1 MKRNSCQYTE
11 KLLAYRLGLLTETEA
26 REFEHHLEVC
36 SICQREFKIESTIE
50 KELSV
55 ELQPG
60 FIESRVRTRVQV
72 QQTQNGRFFWL
83 YAFRMAVYAVVA
95 MVFGSIIIPSILKF
109 PSVQLFDF
117 GQLVS
122 SLSQLTG
129 RMTIHAYGFV
139 FIIGVGSVL
148 IIVSSFYSLVHMQ
161 R

>member
-1 MKRNSCQYTE
+1 MKRNSCQHIE

-36 SICQREFKIESTIE
+36 PLCQREFKIESTIE

-60 FIESRVRTRVQV
+60 FIERRVRTRIQV
-72 QQTQNGRFFWL
+72 QQTQNGGFFWL

-95 MVFGSIIIPSILKF
+95 MVFGSVIIPFILKF
-109 PSVQLFDF
+109 PSAQFFDF
-117 GQLVS
+117 SKLVG
-122 SLSQLTG
+122 SLSQFMDRITVP
-129 RMTIHAYGFV
+129 AYGFV
-139 FIIGVGSVL
+139 FIIALGSVL
-148 IIVSSFYSLVHMQ
+148 IIVSSLYSLVRMQ